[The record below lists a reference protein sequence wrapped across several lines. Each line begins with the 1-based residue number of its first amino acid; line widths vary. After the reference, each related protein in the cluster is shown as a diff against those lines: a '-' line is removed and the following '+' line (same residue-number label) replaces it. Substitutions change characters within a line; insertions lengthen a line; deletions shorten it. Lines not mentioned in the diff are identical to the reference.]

1 MKGVSE
7 GLEKLKDTS
16 TLIVWVGILIITDVL
31 FMPTCCVALM
41 DIGPLG
47 GFWDGGKKTATLGT
61 KAIIA
66 QTIATKLNHLITFKL
81 LTLLS
86 HFD

>member
-1 MKGVSE
+1 MKGVSD
-7 GLEKLKDTS
+7 GLEKLNVTS

-41 DIGPLG
+41 DIGPFG

-61 KAIIA
+61 TAINA
-66 QTIATKLNHLITFKL
+66 HTIATKLNHLIIFKL
-81 LTLLS
+81 LTLQS
-86 HFD
+86 SF